1 MKWMQSILLAIFLFC
16 GFGVVKAQEGSEPPA
31 GAKTLGTVTRGNTT
45 IFFEGADPRDLDLA
59 RLHTWQQFAD
69 AHPGVAS
76 ALAYKPKLIS
86 DAGYL
91 SRHPELSA
99 FFQAHPDVRN
109 AMIENPGNFVAIPPR
124 PGE

>member
-1 MKWMQSILLAIFLFC
+1 
-16 GFGVVKAQEGSEPPA
+16 
-31 GAKTLGTVTRGNTT
+31 
-45 IFFEGADPRDLDLA
+45 
-59 RLHTWQQFAD
+59 LHTWQQFAD
-69 AHPGVAS
+69 AHPDVAS
-76 ALAYKPKLIS
+76 ALAYKPKLIT

-91 SRHPELSA
+91 SRQAELSA